1 MALLCI
7 LNSDFIWFYIGGS
20 ILLYQTFIYPHILK
34 AYGPINASR
43 IAAVSTNYLSANV
56 HFDPKEIIIVIIFA
70 DFIYDAS
77 FYLSTYDA
85 FIEALV
91 IYSSKYCVILER
103 HFCCEYTWYLDSIFI
118 CVMLETLNGLSLHI
132 WMYVC
137 SRAGATC
144 MGVCGY
150 VFLLLYLH

>member
-1 MALLCI
+1 MLHELQ
-7 LNSDFIWFYIGGS
+7 LWV
-20 ILLYQTFIYPHILK
+20 QTITPLHF
-34 AYGPINASR
+34 
-43 IAAVSTNYLSANV
+43 NV
-56 HFDPKEIIIVIIFA
+56 HFDPKEIITVIIFA

-85 FIEALV
+85 FIKNLV

-118 CVMLETLNGLSLHI
+118 CVMLETLNGLALHI
-132 WMYVC
+132 WMYAC